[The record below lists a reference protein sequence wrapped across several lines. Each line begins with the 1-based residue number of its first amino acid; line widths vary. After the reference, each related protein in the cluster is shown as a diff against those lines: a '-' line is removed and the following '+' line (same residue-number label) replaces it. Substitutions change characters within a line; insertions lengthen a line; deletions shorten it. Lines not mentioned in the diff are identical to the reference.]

1 MHDAQVASGV
11 REALVAGRVLAPVQ
25 PCRIMAC
32 DLVLLF
38 ELESVDVEEDGAV
51 GAALAASLKVPRT
64 PPQVVYQRRTAE
76 GADEQHCRVGAAL
89 VVSDDRDV

>member
-1 MHDAQVASGV
+1 
-11 REALVAGRVLAPVQ
+11 
-25 PCRIMAC
+25 MAC

-38 ELESVDVEEDGAV
+38 ELESIDVEEDGAV

-64 PPQVVYQRRTAE
+64 PPQVVYQQRRLRTAE

-89 VVSDDRDV
+89 MVSNDRDV